1 MKVCTVCKVSKPL
14 SLFSPDRRLSS
25 GVQSRCKPCYAII
38 MRNRRIADPTKHRET
53 VKRSTL
59 KHYQTKL
66 TRNQEYRKKNPEKVS
81 AWKKIDRTRNK
92 ARVLADNASRRS
104 LIRSEMSTDIV
115 AVYCLRDF
123 YRSMSLGEEFHVDH
137 IVPLSRGGK
146 HCVDNL
152 QVIPAI
158 DNLRKG
164 NK

>member
-1 MKVCTVCKVSKPL
+1 M
-14 SLFSPDRRLSS
+14 
-25 GVQSRCKPCYAII
+25 I
-38 MRNRRIADPTKHRET
+38 MRNRRAADPEQHRGT

-59 KHYQTKL
+59 KHYQAKL
-66 TRNQEYRKKNPEKVS
+66 IRNQEYRKNNPDKV
-81 AWKKIDRTRNK
+81 ATWKKADRTRNK

-104 LIRSEMSTDIV
+104 LIRGDTSADVV

-123 YRSMSLGEEFHVDH
+123 YRGMSLGEEFHVDH
-137 IVPLSRGGK
+137 IVPISRGGE
-146 HCVDNL
+146 HRADNL